1 MLKLQRFILLLR
13 HYVCNETVIN
23 LKMITMKKILT
34 MLLLM
39 VSTAFAASAQET
51 QVKVKK
57 TTTTGQKVHN
67 TFSKH
72 KRYKGVKVKA
82 KKGDKKVVGEVN
94 AKTGEAEIKHN

>member
-1 MLKLQRFILLLR
+1 
-13 HYVCNETVIN
+13 
-23 LKMITMKKILT
+23 MKKILT

-39 VSTAFAASAQET
+39 VSIGFAAHAQET

-57 TTTTGQKVHN
+57 TTTPEQKVHN

-82 KKGDKKVVGEVN
+82 KKGDKKVVGKVN
-94 AKTGEAEIKHN
+94 TTTSEAEVKHN

>member
-1 MLKLQRFILLLR
+1 
-13 HYVCNETVIN
+13 
-23 LKMITMKKILT
+23 MKKILT

-39 VSTAFAASAQET
+39 VSIGFAAHAQET

-57 TTTTGQKVHN
+57 TTTPGQKVHN
-67 TFSKH
+67 TFSKY

-94 AKTGEAEIKHN
+94 TTTGKAEVKHN